1 MLVLLT
7 GAFGN
12 LGMATAEALIRAGHD
27 VRALDLDTKLARS
40 RAAELKKQATRAGK
54 NLDVRYGDIRD
65 ASFVRHAVLECG
77 AVIHH
82 AAILPPKTEQS
93 PELAQAINV
102 GGTECVLRAIEDMR
116 TPARLVFPSSVSVHG
131 PRLHERP
138 PVSAA
143 TPTQGTDEYTRGKIA
158 CEELIRASRVPWV
171 ITRVGVSPDP
181 GASSVT
187 LDTLRML
194 FRQSPKNRIEYVH
207 RDDVARALAAAVS
220 EPAALG
226 KTLMLGGGKGC
237 RITHYDLIQTL
248 FDAMGLGHV
257 PFDAFGDESYYT
269 DWMDSDEAQRILHF
283 QGGRFEDYQE
293 ELRRRLTPVRLL
305 LRPSRSPLRWAFL
318 SLVRP
323 RQR

>member
-1 MLVLLT
+1 M
-7 GAFGN
+7 
-12 LGMATAEALIRAGHD
+12 
-27 VRALDLDTKLARS
+27 
-40 RAAELKKQATRAGK
+40 
-54 NLDVRYGDIRD
+54 
-65 ASFVRHAVLECG
+65 
-77 AVIHH
+77 
-82 AAILPPKTEQS
+82 
-93 PELAQAINV
+93 
-102 GGTECVLRAIEDMR
+102 
-116 TPARLVFPSSVSVHG
+116 
-131 PRLHERP
+131 
-138 PVSAA
+138 
-143 TPTQGTDEYTRGKIA
+143 
-158 CEELIRASRVPWV
+158 
-171 ITRVGVSPDP
+171 GVSPDP

-194 FRQSPKNRIEYVH
+194 FRQSPKNRLEYVH

-220 EPAALG
+220 EPEALG

-293 ELRRRLTPVRLL
+293 ELKRRLTPVRLL

>member
-1 MLVLLT
+1 MLVMLT

-12 LGMATAEALIRAGHD
+12 LGMATAEALVRAGHD
-27 VRALDLDTKLARS
+27 VRALDLDTKLSRA
-40 RAAELKKQATRAGK
+40 RAAELQRTAARAGI
-54 NLDVRYGDIRD
+54 NLDVRFGDIRD
-65 ASFVRHAVLECG
+65 ATYVRHAVLACD

-82 AAILPPKTEQS
+82 AAILPPTTEHS
-93 PELAQAINV
+93 PELARAINV
-102 GGTECVLRAIEDMR
+102 GGTECVLRALEELR
-116 TPARLVFPSSVSVHG
+116 TPGRLIFPSSVSVHG

-138 PVSAA
+138 PVTAA
-143 TPTQGTDEYTRGKIA
+143 TPTRGTDEYTRGKIA
-158 CEELIRASRVPWV
+158 CEEMIRASRVPWV

-194 FRQSPKNRIEYVH
+194 FRISPKNRIEYVH
-207 RDDVARALAAAVS
+207 RDDVARAMAAAVTCDQ
-220 EPAALG
+220 ALG

-248 FDAMGLGHV
+248 FDALGLGRV

-269 DWMDSDEAQRILHF
+269 DWMDTDEAQRLLNF
-283 QGGRFEDYQE
+283 QSGRFEDYQA
-293 ELRRRLTPVRLL
+293 ELAARMRPIRLG
-305 LRPSRSPLRWAFL
+305 LRPGRRALRWGFL

-323 RQR
+323 R

>member
-27 VRALDLDTKLARS
+27 VRAIDLDTKLARR
-40 RAAELKKQATRAGK
+40 RADELRKLAKRAGK

-77 AVIHH
+77 AAIHH

-93 PELAQAINV
+93 PELAHAINF
-102 GGTECVLRAIEDMR
+102 GGTECLLRAIEDMR
-116 TPARLVFPSSVSVHG
+116 HPARLVFPSSVSVHG

-138 PVSAA
+138 PVTGS

-158 CEELIRASRVPWV
+158 CEELIRGSRIPWV

-194 FRQSPKNRIEYVH
+194 FRQSPKNRLEYVH

-220 EPAALG
+220 EPEALG

-293 ELRRRLTPVRLL
+293 ELKRRLTPVRLL